1 MIMWQRKQT
10 IFLFLAAVCLV
21 VSIFLPEQNI
31 YLIGASALAAVVSL
45 ADIFLYKNRKLQ
57 MKVCRI
63 AIFLLVVWCALY
75 AWIIFSADSWEAG
88 NMTFRIGGVLVSFSV
103 LMLNLAYKGIKHD
116 DDLVRSADRLR

>member
-1 MIMWQRKQT
+1 MWQRKQT

-57 MKVCRI
+57 MKVCRM

-75 AWIIFSADSWEAG
+75 VWIIFSADSWEAG

>member
-1 MIMWQRKQT
+1 MWQRKQT

-63 AIFLLVVWCALY
+63 AQLFLLVWCALC
-75 AWIIFSADSWEAG
+75 AWIIISADNWEAG
-88 NMTFRIGGVLVSFSV
+88 NMTFRIGVVLVLLSG

>member
-1 MIMWQRKQT
+1 MWQRKQT

-63 AIFLLVVWCALY
+63 AQLLLLVWCALC

-88 NMTFRIGGVLVSFSV
+88 NMTFRIGVVLVLLSG